1 MEITFERLVI
11 SKRLVDDVNT
21 VMQLQDDV
29 ERELR
34 MDFISRILKN
44 VMLLSLVA
52 RDFLDICI
60 WGTQLLI

>member
-1 MEITFERLVI
+1 
-11 SKRLVDDVNT
+11 
-21 VMQLQDDV
+21 MQLQDDV

-44 VMLLSLVA
+44 VMWLSLVA

-60 WGTQLLI
+60 WGIQLLIWNCKRIFIRELF